1 MTETPDLVHLFF
13 PCELNFSNE
22 ELKVASLDWL
32 YSEWEKDLGILLK
45 IHFQWKDLLI
55 KVINTVAFL

>member
-45 IHFQWKDLLI
+45 IHFQ
-55 KVINTVAFL
+55 